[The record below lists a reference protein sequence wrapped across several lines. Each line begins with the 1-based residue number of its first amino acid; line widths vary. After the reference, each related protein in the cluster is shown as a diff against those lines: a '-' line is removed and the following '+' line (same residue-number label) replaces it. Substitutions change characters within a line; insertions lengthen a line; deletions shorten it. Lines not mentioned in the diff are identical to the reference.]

1 MRVLVA
7 FEVSGIVRD
16 AFRKRGHEAWSC
28 DLLEPS
34 DVPESILPAQQFPQF
49 HIKADARDVMVMPGW
64 DMMIAHPPCTYLTN
78 AGVRWLHT
86 QAGRWE
92 KMERDAKLYADVCN
106 ADIPRKAIEN
116 PVQHCYARAA
126 HGCPPADQFVQPWQ
140 HGHGETKATGLT
152 LYNLPKLVPTNIVE
166 GREARVHNESPGEW
180 RWLKRSLTCPGIADA
195 MANQWGSL

>member
-1 MRVLVA
+1 V
-7 FEVSGIVRD
+7 
-16 AFRKRGHEAWSC
+16 
-28 DLLEPS
+28 
-34 DVPESILPAQQFPQF
+34 QQFPQF

-86 QAGRWE
+86 QPGRGE
-92 KMERDAKLYADVCN
+92 KTEPDAKVYADVG
-106 ADIPRKAIEN
+106 DPPVPRKAIEN
-116 PVQHCYARAA
+116 PVQHKYARAA

-140 HGHGETKATGLT
+140 HGGGETKATGLT

-166 GREARVHNESPGEW
+166 GREARVHNEPPGPW

-195 MANQWGSL
+195 MADQWGSL